1 MNIAFINKT
10 SYSLPELGFCRT
22 IHTSMKDLSCLLCFR
37 QLRPWS
43 ATTVT
48 ISTTRPVGCCS
59 SPTSS
64 WLNHVKATVV
74 RTSSVSSSESPQ
86 QAKVS
91 KDTVFCNLKKN
102 LDNVMVKWDRLN
114 IYCVQSQ
121 TPTNQ
126 MLGIRVN
133 KYVNVLTFTSLVV
146 PMLSVYLWS

>member
-1 MNIAFINKT
+1 M
-10 SYSLPELGFCRT
+10 PEPGFSRT
-22 IHTSMKDLSCLLCFR
+22 MYTSMKDLSCLLCFH

-74 RTSSVSSSESPQ
+74 GTSSAFSSASPQ

-91 KDTVFCNLKKN
+91 KETVSCNPKFGIDKI
-102 LDNVMVKWDRLN
+102 D
-114 IYCVQSQ
+114 CVQSQ

-133 KYVNVLTFTSLVV
+133 KYVNVQRTHFCIAGWTYSFGLLMIISHRWCRRSNVF
-146 PMLSVYLWS
+146 MNIIQN